1 MNKNTIGYRIFELR
15 KNKKMSR
22 RKLAEFLGVH
32 ETTIKR
38 YEDGDT
44 KKIPIDNLEKIAKYL
59 DTSME
64 YLMGCKDNISKQS
77 QNTKTSTYIPISV
90 VENIFNFEEIS
101 SLCLNQGELFALKIK
116 DNSMEPRMKIDD
128 IIIVRRQSD
137 ADSGD
142 SVIVSINGNIATCKK
157 LEKTDDGIILISTNL
172 NYPPMFYSKKDIKYK
187 PVVIIGKVIEL
198 RHRF

>member
-1 MNKNTIGYRIFELR
+1 MNKNTIGYKIFEIR

-44 KKIPIDNLEKIAKYL
+44 KKIPINNLEKIAKYL

-77 QNTKTSTYIPISV
+77 QST
-90 VENIFNFEEIS
+90 
-101 SLCLNQGELFALKIK
+101 
-116 DNSMEPRMKIDD
+116 
-128 IIIVRRQSD
+128 
-137 ADSGD
+137 
-142 SVIVSINGNIATCKK
+142 
-157 LEKTDDGIILISTNL
+157 
-172 NYPPMFYSKKDIKYK
+172 
-187 PVVIIGKVIEL
+187 
-198 RHRF
+198 

>member
-1 MNKNTIGYRIFELR
+1 MNKNTIGYKIFEIR

-44 KKIPIDNLEKIAKYL
+44 KKIPINNLEKIAKYL

-64 YLMGCKDNISKQS
+64 YLMGYKDNISKQS
-77 QNTKTSTYIPISV
+77 QSTKTSTCIPISV

-172 NYPPMFYSKKDIKYK
+172 KYPPMFYSKKDIKSK

>member
-1 MNKNTIGYRIFELR
+1 
-15 KNKKMSR
+15 
-22 RKLAEFLGVH
+22 
-32 ETTIKR
+32 
-38 YEDGDT
+38 
-44 KKIPIDNLEKIAKYL
+44 
-59 DTSME
+59 
-64 YLMGCKDNISKQS
+64 
-77 QNTKTSTYIPISV
+77 
-90 VENIFNFEEIS
+90 
-101 SLCLNQGELFALKIK
+101 
-116 DNSMEPRMKIDD
+116 MKIDD

-172 NYPPMFYSKKDIKYK
+172 KYPPMFYSKKDIKSK

>member
-1 MNKNTIGYRIFELR
+1 MCLIFIETKLQS
-15 KNKKMSR
+15 KISR

-44 KKIPIDNLEKIAKYL
+44 KKIPINNLEKIAKYL

-64 YLMGCKDNISKQS
+64 YLMGCKDNISNQS
-77 QNTKTSTYIPISV
+77 QSTKTSTCIPISV

-172 NYPPMFYSKKDIKYK
+172 KYPPMFYSKKDIKSK

>member
-1 MNKNTIGYRIFELR
+1 MNKNTIGYKIFEIR

-44 KKIPIDNLEKIAKYL
+44 KKIPINNLEKIAKYL

-64 YLMGCKDNISKQS
+64 YLMDCKDNISKQS
-77 QNTKTSTYIPISV
+77 QSTKTSTCIPISV

-172 NYPPMFYSKKDIKYK
+172 KYPPMFYSKKDIKSK

>member
-1 MNKNTIGYRIFELR
+1 MNKNTIGYKIFEIR

-44 KKIPIDNLEKIAKYL
+44 KKIPINNLEKIAKYL

-77 QNTKTSTYIPISV
+77 QSTKTSTCIPISV

-137 ADSGD
+137 AD
-142 SVIVSINGNIATCKK
+142 K

-172 NYPPMFYSKKDIKYK
+172 KYPPMFYSKKDIKSK